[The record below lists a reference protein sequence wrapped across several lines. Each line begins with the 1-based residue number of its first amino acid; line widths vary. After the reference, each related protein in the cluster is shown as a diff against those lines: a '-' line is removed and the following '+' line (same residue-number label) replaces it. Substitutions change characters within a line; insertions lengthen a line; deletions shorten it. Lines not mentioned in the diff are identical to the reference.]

1 MLNKR
6 TQTAKLKKQNLITY
20 TSSNSIISDQFRT
33 IRTNIKFLTEEKEKK
48 TFLITSPESGEG
60 KTTLIANLAVSMAQH
75 KEKVLLIDAN
85 LRDPNIHNVFKTSNE
100 IGLTDVL
107 IGKILLE
114 EATYIP
120 GIGKLKVLTSGSTL
134 VNPAE
139 LLGNEMM
146 TDLLK
151 KVKNEYDMVLI
162 DSPTVLGS
170 TETRILANLLD
181 GVVLILQRGKTG
193 MEKAIEARR
202 VLDLAHAEIVG
213 VIVNK

>member
-20 TSSNSIISDQFRT
+20 TSSNSFISDQFRT

-107 IGKILLE
+107 IGKTSLE
-114 EATYIP
+114 EAAYIP

-139 LLGNEMM
+139 LLGNELM

-151 KVKNEYDMVLI
+151 KVKSEYDMVLI

-193 MEKAIEARR
+193 MEKAIEAQR